1 MAESK
6 QRRKILLV
14 EQPDHKASGRIAH
27 TVRTAS
33 TNHSRPMSADDIQKA
48 KMRAMFMQHKYGK
61 TDPLSSGSQSQKID
75 YTKES
80 SLATDIISTQK
91 TSQDEL
97 VKKEESSIPSIS
109 STSPLNEPETSISHT
124 NSTTIEDCLGILRC
138 KLIQWKIPQ
147 GIWVTNLIF
156 SHSFLI
162 TNADVVEL
170 VKPIGTQIKLYN

>member
-1 MAESK
+1 M
-6 QRRKILLV
+6 

-27 TVRTAS
+27 ALRTAS

-61 TDPLSSGSQSQKID
+61 TDPSSSGSQTQKIED
-75 YTKES
+75 TMEF
-80 SLATDIISTQK
+80 SLATNIISTQK
-91 TSQDEL
+91 TSQDVL
-97 VKKEESSIPSIS
+97 VKQAESSIPSIS
-109 STSPLNEPETSISHT
+109 STSPPNEPETSTSHT
-124 NSTTIEDCLGILRC
+124 NSTTLEDCLGILRC

-147 GIWVTNLIF
+147 GIWVTYLLF
-156 SHSFLI
+156 SRSFLI